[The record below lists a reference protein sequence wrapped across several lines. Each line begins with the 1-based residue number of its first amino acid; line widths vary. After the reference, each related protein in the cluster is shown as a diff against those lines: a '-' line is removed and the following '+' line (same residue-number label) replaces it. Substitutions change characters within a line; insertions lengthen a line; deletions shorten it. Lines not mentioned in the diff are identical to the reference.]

1 MSSITFIAN
10 TGLQVYHFSERYDK
24 NLQKNLRFNFTE
36 SYDVRRD
43 DFWIDELLP
52 INNDKS
58 LFARRSQLVQK
69 GYLGLNDTVSTDAE
83 NDASLTQFSQ
93 EEEGE
98 FFSISNI
105 HNTLKLFEKKWIP
118 LPFFKRNNINND
130 FFGPIDWVRIYF
142 EIINETEL
150 NFVLMVD
157 STTGKTEQNTIS
169 PFIHENMNENIFA
182 LSKNESHILKFMD
195 TLTGGDWIQQYI
207 STIANKPNQELQKPL
222 RKDIASYVHFTRIL
236 KSLTKLPE
244 IQLLTD
250 KGNSIDVD
258 LVLDIGN
265 SKTCALL
272 FENSSSQ
279 NFNFNSVKKLE
290 LIDFSDPF
298 NSYQESFSTKVI
310 FKEVNISSHNYNLGV
325 HNKFQW
331 TSPVRVGFEAEKLIN
346 DSNIELKLAREIRT
360 YNSSPKRYLWDTNQ
374 SEIEWEFHSNDEGV
388 LPKKVYK
395 KGISEQLN
403 ADGTICLDTIFSTDA
418 FYSRK
423 SLMTF
428 VYLEIL
434 NHAVRYV
441 NSIEFRSSHGNP
453 SSIRKIKRIL
463 ISCPTAMTKR
473 EQIVLR
479 ECADE
484 AVQLLN
490 KYLLYTSDSYEP
502 TGEVATEVIPA
513 VKDLKL
519 TYQDFERKKDWIYDE
534 ATSAQMVYLYAMIQ
548 HKFDKDVDLFF
559 KLHGK
564 FRNQNVQKSLV
575 IGSLD
580 IGAGTSD
587 LMISHYDYTKEAGV
601 KLIPDPLYWE
611 SFNLAGDDLLHILIK
626 NIIIEGSISNSDN
639 DEGCTGVIEN
649 HGRKNNIDSIE
660 RKLNGFFGKDSNK
673 IGYKG
678 RLMRL
683 NFINQIAT
691 PIVYKYM
698 SIANE
703 DKDEWVD
710 YDYFFPLIKPN
721 DELLNYF
728 KSHFEFDFKDIK
740 WRLSSKKVNTLIQ
753 LVFSKLIKQISS
765 IMHLYKVDIVLLS
778 GKPCSFNIVEE
789 LFMRYHPVSPSKL
802 INLNNYWIGRWYP
815 FSDELGYISDPKT
828 IVTVGSLISYVGGK
842 LFKFDQ
848 FRIDNSNLV
857 NKLISTADNIGV
869 IEHRELSVTPLK
881 LKDDS
886 ATLLI
891 NSIPTNIGF
900 KRVDSINYFGRY
912 LLSFEFNDMRMA
924 ESIRKKVGF
933 NEVNLAHEIGNL
945 KTKYRSKL
953 PFKIIVSRDL
963 DKDKEDLKIEEI
975 LDIDGENV
983 PVGFFKLFPKTME
996 SDEGYWLDTGEFQL
1010 SITN

>member
-10 TGLQVYHFSERYDK
+10 TGLQIYRFSDRFDK

-43 DFWIDELLP
+43 DFWIDELIP

-58 LFARRSQLVQK
+58 IFARKSQLDSK
-69 GYLGLNDTVSTDAE
+69 GYLGLHDSISEDAE
-83 NDASLTQFSQ
+83 KDSSLTNFSQ
-93 EEEGE
+93 EDEGE
-98 FFSISNI
+98 FFTLGNI
-105 HNTLKLFEKKWIP
+105 QNTLKLFEKKWIP
-118 LPFFKRNNINND
+118 LPFFKKNNINND
-130 FFGPIDWVRIYF
+130 FYGPIDWVRVYF
-142 EIINETEL
+142 EILNETEI

-157 STTGKTEQNTIS
+157 TTTGKTDQNQIS
-169 PFIHENMNENIFA
+169 PFIHENMNENIFS
-182 LSKNESHILKFMD
+182 LSKNENHILKFMD
-195 TLTGGDWIQQYI
+195 SLGGGDWIQQYLL
-207 STIANKPNQELQKPL
+207 TVFTKPNQELQKPL
-222 RKDIASYVHFTRIL
+222 MKHVASYVHLTRIL
-236 KSLTKLPE
+236 KSLSKLPE
-244 IQLLTD
+244 IQLLSD

-272 FENSSSQ
+272 FENASSQ

-290 LIDFSDPF
+290 MIDFSDPF
-298 NSYQESFSTKVI
+298 KSYQESFSTKVI
-310 FKEVNISSHNYNLGV
+310 FKEVNISSLNYNLGV
-325 HNKFQW
+325 HSKFQW

-346 DSNIELKLAREIRT
+346 DSKVEYRLAREIRT
-360 YNSSPKRYLWDTNQ
+360 YNSSPKRYLWDTNP
-374 SEIEWEFHSNDEGV
+374 SEIEWEFHSNEDGV

-403 ADGTICLDTIFSTDA
+403 SDGSICLDTIFSTDA

-434 NHAVRYV
+434 NHSIRYI
-441 NSIEFRSSHGNP
+441 NSIEFRSSHGSP

-463 ISCPTAMTKR
+463 ISCPTAMTKK
-473 EQIVLR
+473 EQVVLR

-490 KYLLYTSDSYEP
+490 KYQLYTSDSYEP
-502 TGEVATEVIPA
+502 TEEISTEVIPS

-519 TYQDFERKKDWIYDE
+519 PYQDFERRKDWIYDE

-548 HKFDKDVDLFF
+548 HKFDRDVDLFF
-559 KLHGK
+559 KLNGK
-564 FRNQNVQKSLV
+564 FRNQDIQKSLV

-611 SFNLAGDDLLHILIK
+611 SFNLAGDDLLHILVK
-626 NIIIEGSISNSDN
+626 NIIIEGTILDST

-649 HGRKNNIDSIE
+649 YARKNNIDSIQ
-660 RKLNGFFGKDSNK
+660 RKLNGFFGKDSNG

-683 NFINQIAT
+683 NFINQVAI

-703 DKDEWVD
+703 EKDEWFGFD
-710 YDYFFPLIKPN
+710 DLFSETKPN

-728 KSHFEFDFKDIK
+728 NTHFEFDFRDIK
-740 WRLSSKKVNTLIQ
+740 WRLSSKKVNSLIES
-753 LVFSKLIKQISS
+753 VFSKLIKQISS
-765 IMHLYKVDIVLLS
+765 ILHLYKVDVVLLS
-778 GKPCSFNIVEE
+778 GKPCSFSIVEE

-815 FSDELGYISDPKT
+815 FSDELGYINDPKT
-828 IVTVGSLISYVGGK
+828 IVTVGSLISYVGGR

-848 FRIDNSNLV
+848 FRIDNSKLV
-857 NKLISTADNIGV
+857 HKLISTADNIGV
-869 IEHRELSVTPLK
+869 IEDRELLLTPLK

-886 ATLLI
+886 ASMVI
-891 NSIPTNIGF
+891 NSIPANIGF
-900 KRVDSINYFGRY
+900 KRIDSINYFGRY
-912 LLSFEFNDMRMA
+912 LMSFEFNDMKLA
-924 ESIRKKVGF
+924 ESVRKKPGF
-933 NEVNLAHEIGNL
+933 NEVNLTHEIGNL

-953 PFKIIVSRDL
+953 PFKIVISRDL

-975 LDIDGENV
+975 LDVDGENV

-1010 SITN
+1010 SISN

>member
-10 TGLQVYHFSERYDK
+10 TGLQVYRFSERYDK

-58 LFARRSQLVQK
+58 LYARRSQLVQK
-69 GYLGLNDTVSTDAE
+69 GYLGLNDTISTDAE
-83 NDASLTQFSQ
+83 NDSSLTQFSQ

-182 LSKNESHILKFMD
+182 LSKNENHILKFMD

-290 LIDFSDPF
+290 LIDFSEPF

-360 YNSSPKRYLWDTNQ
+360 YNSSPKRYLWDTNP

-502 TGEVATEVIPA
+502 TGEVSTEVIPA

-710 YDYFFPLIKPN
+710 YDYFFPVIKPN
-721 DELLNYF
+721 DELLNFF

-924 ESIRKKVGF
+924 ESIRKKAGF

>member
-10 TGLQVYHFSERYDK
+10 TGLQVFRFSERYDK

-36 SYDVRRD
+36 SFDVRRD

-58 LFARRSQLVQK
+58 LFARRSQLIQK
-69 GYLGLNDTVSTDAE
+69 GYLGLNDSVSIDAE
-83 NDASLTQFSQ
+83 NDASLTQFTQ

-98 FFSISNI
+98 FFSLSNI

-142 EIINETEL
+142 EIVNDTEL
-150 NFVLMVD
+150 NLVLMVD
-157 STTGKTEQNTIS
+157 TSTGKADQNSIS
-169 PFIHENMNENIFA
+169 PVIHENMNENIFA

-207 STIANKPNQELQKPL
+207 STITNKPNQEVQKPL
-222 RKDIASYVHFTRIL
+222 RKDIASYVHLTRVL
-236 KSLTKLPE
+236 KSLTKFPE
-244 IQLLTD
+244 IQLLSD
-250 KGNSIDVD
+250 NGNSMDVD

-290 LIDFSDPF
+290 IIDFSDPF
-298 NSYQESFSTKVI
+298 ISYQDSFSTKVI
-310 FKEVNISSHNYNLGV
+310 FKDVNISSHNYNLGI

-346 DSNIELKLAREIRT
+346 DSNIELKLTREIRT
-360 YNSSPKRYLWDTNQ
+360 YNSSPKRYLWDTNP
-374 SEIEWEFHSNDEGV
+374 SEIEWEFHSNEEGM
-388 LPKKVYK
+388 LPRKVYK

-403 ADGTICLDTIFSTDA
+403 ADGTVCLDTIFSTDA

-463 ISCPTAMTKR
+463 ISCPTAMTKK

-490 KYLLYTSDSYEP
+490 KYQLYTSDSYEP
-502 TGEVATEVIPA
+502 TAEITTEVVPA

-534 ATSAQMVYLYAMIQ
+534 ATSAQMVYLYSMIQ
-548 HKFDKDVDLFF
+548 HKFDKNVDLFF

-564 FRNQNVQKSLV
+564 FRNKNTQKSLV

-580 IGAGTSD
+580 IGGGTSD

-611 SFNLAGDDLLHILIK
+611 SFSLAGDDLLYILIK
-626 NIIIEGSISNSDN
+626 NIIIEGTITDSG

-649 HGRKNNIDSIE
+649 HGRKSNIDGIE

-698 SIANE
+698 SIANGE
-703 DKDEWVD
+703 IDEWVG
-710 YDYFFPLIKPN
+710 YDDFFPTIKPN

-728 KSHFEFDFKDIK
+728 NSHFEFDFKEIK
-740 WRLSSKKVNTLIQ
+740 WRLSSKKVNSLIQ

-778 GKPCSFNIVEE
+778 GKPCSFSIVED

-815 FSDELGYISDPKT
+815 FSDELGFINDPKT

-848 FRIDNSNLV
+848 FRIDNTKLV
-857 NKLISTADNIGV
+857 HKLISTADNIGV

-924 ESIRKKVGF
+924 ESVRKKIGF
-933 NEVNLAHEIGNL
+933 NEVNLIHEIGNL

-953 PFKIIVSRDL
+953 PFKMIVSRDL
-963 DKDKEDLKIEEI
+963 DKDKEELKIEEI
-975 LDIDGENV
+975 LDVEGENV

-1010 SITN
+1010 SITK